1 MARPKSSQPIKQKL
15 TLSISPTVRE
25 QLDVVANAKGM
36 SISSLVEMWTTQEI
50 SHLNHVQEE
59 PK

>member
-1 MARPKSSQPIKQKL
+1 MARPKSLQPIKQKL
-15 TLSISPTVRE
+15 TLSVSPAVRE

-50 SHLNHVQEE
+50 SRINHVQEE
-59 PK
+59 PQ